1 LAAPR
6 PTSDGGSG
14 GATQTLTPVAANEQ
28 LYVSYGDKTNS
39 ELALDY
45 GFVDAQ
51 DLAGSYLLTLT
62 IPPEDVFFDD
72 KVLWRSP
79 RAPPFSL

>member
-1 LAAPR
+1 
-6 PTSDGGSG
+6 
-14 GATQTLTPVAANEQ
+14 LTPVAANEQ